1 MITVKRTVQIMGI
14 VAAIFLIIGFGLF
27 ILAGWGSLVEY
38 HAFEWR
44 GVDPAGA
51 SPLVMA
57 TARLGHR
64 CIVIGLILSIV
75 AIVFNVFRGF
85 REARRARK
93 SKREHLK
100 QATISREENQDQN
113 DS

>member
-1 MITVKRTVQIMGI
+1 MKKAIYTVGAVSA
-14 VAAIFLIIGFGLF
+14 VLLVIGFGLL

>member
-1 MITVKRTVQIMGI
+1 MGI

-44 GVDPAGA
+44 GIDPAGA

-57 TARLGHR
+57 TNNLSLWFLGIGFLTTIITFIMFFT
-64 CIVIGLILSIV
+64 IVIK
-75 AIVFNVFRGF
+75 NV
-85 REARRARK
+85 RK
-93 SKREHLK
+93 KRSAHLGE
-100 QATISREENQDQN
+100 TS
-113 DS
+113 

>member
-1 MITVKRTVQIMGI
+1 MKKAIYIVGA
-14 VAAIFLIIGFGLF
+14 VAAVLLVIGFGLL

-44 GVDPAGA
+44 GIDPAGA

-57 TARLGHR
+57 TNNLSLWFLGTGFLTG
-64 CIVIGLILSIV
+64 IITFILLFTT
-75 AIVFNVFRGF
+75 AIRNS
-85 REARRARK
+85 RK
-93 SKREHLK
+93 THKKYPK
-100 QATISREENQDQN
+100 QAQDLLKDGQNQI

>member
-1 MITVKRTVQIMGI
+1 MKKTVQIMGI

-44 GVDPAGA
+44 GIDPAGA

-57 TARLGHR
+57 TNNLSLWLLGIGFLTTIITFIMFFT
-64 CIVIGLILSIV
+64 IVIK
-75 AIVFNVFRGF
+75 NV
-85 REARRARK
+85 RK
-93 SKREHLK
+93 KRSAHLG
-100 QATISREENQDQN
+100 QTS
-113 DS
+113 

>member
-1 MITVKRTVQIMGI
+1 MKKAIYTVGA
-14 VAAIFLIIGFGLF
+14 VAAVLLVIGFGLL

-57 TARLGHR
+57 TNDLSILCAA
-64 CIVIGLILSIV
+64 IGLIFGIT
-75 AIVFNVFRGF
+75 AIVLNAVKGSQEVRQTQ
-85 REARRARK
+85 K
-93 SKREHLK
+93 SQL
-100 QATISREENQDQN
+100 N
-113 DS
+113 